1 MNRYPFTEAEDAGLG
16 ADEFEGPR
24 RFTRPVERIVVDSTL
39 HRCCG
44 GIGRHTR
51 DCEDVLDPRVRVRM
65 LDRAADLLHDVVLE
79 TPSSA
84 QHRELL
90 RDLAQAVKD
99 LADDIGAEMTAP
111 EVHPAKNV
119 TSGETNSQKEN
130 R

>member
-79 TPSSA
+79 TPS
-84 QHRELL
+84 
-90 RDLAQAVKD
+90 
-99 LADDIGAEMTAP
+99 TANFC
-111 EVHPAKNV
+111 AI
-119 TSGETNSQKEN
+119 SRRQ
-130 R
+130 